1 MRWGPAVTGERLPR
15 LRSGPRGALGPW
27 RITSSHRGAAAALR
41 REGGRHQAALRSS
54 SCQFKCSQKSKFN
67 SSFGVSQSLER
78 NVLIT
83 NINTLSSKPCGL
95 RIRRKHYSS
104 PSAVFKSFFS
114 VLLCLLPCYAHKISN
129 SGLAHLISRYYNV
142 QICNFMT
149 DTLCLPY
156 SAPVFI
162 NLTSKKFSLAL
173 C

>member
-1 MRWGPAVTGERLPR
+1 M
-15 LRSGPRGALGPW
+15 
-27 RITSSHRGAAAALR
+27 
-41 REGGRHQAALRSS
+41 
-54 SCQFKCSQKSKFN
+54 CSQKSKFN

-173 C
+173 CWIQARVFSKAEYIRSIKSDQKLPLWSYPPLNSFTNYIWSVFGKCSVRKK